1 MNRLI
6 GRPWFGPGLGAIL
19 YLVGFN
25 EVLLHEIGTGWIRL
39 DRIAQTVAVLAVL
52 GLMAYFTNDYLNE
65 RRSAYRTAVRAAA
78 VNDGTATHSTV
89 PLKNRLKAQRTH
101 E

>member
-1 MNRLI
+1 
-6 GRPWFGPGLGAIL
+6 
-19 YLVGFN
+19 
-25 EVLLHEIGTGWIRL
+25 
-39 DRIAQTVAVLAVL
+39 
-52 GLMAYFTNDYLNE
+52 MAYLTNDYLNE
-65 RRSAYRTAVRAAA
+65 RRSAYRTAARAAA